1 MNLKDVEESSFG
13 FIWSA
18 MLGFVWSYRGQSWV
32 SLFRILCILACLHAT
47 IYKKWSLMKILKS
60 FVMMV

>member
-47 IYKKWSLMKILKS
+47 IYKKWSL
-60 FVMMV
+60 